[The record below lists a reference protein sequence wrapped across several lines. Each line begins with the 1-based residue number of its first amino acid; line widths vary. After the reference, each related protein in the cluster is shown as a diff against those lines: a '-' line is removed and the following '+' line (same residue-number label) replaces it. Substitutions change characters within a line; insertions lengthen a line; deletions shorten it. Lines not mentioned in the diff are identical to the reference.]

1 MEDHELSQAI
11 IAFLGGGKSAF
22 PKHDD
27 EAVMA
32 SAKGSD
38 PSDLVRRVREITGE
52 CLGVP
57 VDWSTHN
64 LTQGGDVAREAM
76 ALLHPELTAG
86 ALDELRWMFTY
97 NWR

>member
-1 MEDHELSQAI
+1 
-11 IAFLGGGKSAF
+11 
-22 PKHDD
+22 
-27 EAVMA
+27 MA
-32 SAKGSD
+32 SAQGAD

-52 CLGVP
+52 CLSVP
-57 VDWSTHN
+57 VDWSRHN
-64 LTQGGDVAREAM
+64 LSQGGDVAREAM